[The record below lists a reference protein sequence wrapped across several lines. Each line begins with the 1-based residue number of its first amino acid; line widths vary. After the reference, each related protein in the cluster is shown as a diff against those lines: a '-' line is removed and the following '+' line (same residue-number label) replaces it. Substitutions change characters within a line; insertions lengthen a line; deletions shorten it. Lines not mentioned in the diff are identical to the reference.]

1 MSGSCA
7 AMILMGTMGLILS
20 PFVILG
26 AALSVAAAA
35 TVALAKGLVRKYG
48 RTNKR
53 KKMKL
58 GKASDR
64 LTKTY
69 ENMEASIEK
78 VEKKKA
84 KHVKN
89 AALKLEDSAN
99 DMKKRQKDMKDSKEL
114 KQLLTD
120 KRAEWK
126 NILKEELRDKEKE
139 IYKTANQ
146 EMDRDIALLQEE
158 KRQQAE
164 SEVWKSKKKEDREK
178 QKILAETELHDA
190 EETMILLKSMAEEQ
204 KFSDQNAA
212 MNLLERQLDKTK
224 ELFSK
229 GLYETAFA
237 GFQDVVVKGANL
249 AKQNALEY
257 QERMALQAEVEARIE
272 ALIMEANERRELT
285 ITNEETGQT
294 YVEDLNDFCQDG
306 FEKLVDSLEEALE
319 HIKQHG
325 NEMTVYH
332 LEKALIRAEEDM
344 ILEIDDLVD
353 TAAQAM
359 QAYYKKLQVL
369 EIIAEFMEEQGYD
382 TNWIQPEG
390 DDLSR
395 KLVVNFV
402 HQDTGNAVSFTVDM
416 EQDGEE
422 MSRMLMDMMIFYEE
436 REVTEFEKQKLREHI
451 NQVLN
456 DNGIKGGLE
465 CSGDV
470 GTSCRRVEY
479 NQREAVKNMV
489 RVQ

>member
-1 MSGSCA
+1 MSGSCV
-7 AMILMGTMGLILS
+7 AMIMMGVTWMFLS
-20 PFVILG
+20 PFIILG
-26 AALSVAAAA
+26 AAVAVAATA
-35 TVALAKGLVRKYG
+35 TVALAKGLVDKYG
-48 RTNKR
+48 RMKKR
-53 KKMKL
+53 KKLKL
-58 GKASDR
+58 DKASGG

-89 AALKLEDSAN
+89 AALKLEDSAK
-99 DMKKRQKDMKDSKEL
+99 DMKKRQKDMKDSNEL

-139 IYKTANQ
+139 LYKTANE

-158 KRQQAE
+158 KKRQAE
-164 SEVWKSKKKEDREK
+164 SEVWKSKKKEDQEK

-190 EETMILLKSMAEEQ
+190 EETMVLLKSMAEEQ

-212 MNLLERQLDKTK
+212 MNLLDRQLVKAK

-257 QERMALQAEVEARIE
+257 QEHMALQAEVEAQIE
-272 ALIMEANERRELT
+272 ALIVEVNERRELT
-285 ITNEETGQT
+285 VTNEETGQT

-306 FEKLVDSLEEALE
+306 FEKYADSLEESLE
-319 HIKQHG
+319 HIKQYG
-325 NEMTVYH
+325 NEMTVYQ
-332 LEKALIRAEEDM
+332 LEKVLIQTEDM
-344 ILEIDDLVD
+344 IFEIDDLVD

-436 REVTEFEKQKLREHI
+436 RDVTEFEKQKLREHI
-451 NQVLN
+451 NQVLK
-456 DNGIKGGLE
+456 DHGIKGGLE
-465 CSGDV
+465 CSGDI
-470 GTSCRRVEY
+470 GRSCQRVEY
-479 NQREAVKNMV
+479 NQREAVKHMV
-489 RVQ
+489 QV

>member
-1 MSGSCA
+1 M
-7 AMILMGTMGLILS
+7 
-20 PFVILG
+20 
-26 AALSVAAAA
+26 
-35 TVALAKGLVRKYG
+35 
-48 RTNKR
+48 
-53 KKMKL
+53 
-58 GKASDR
+58 
-64 LTKTY
+64 
-69 ENMEASIEK
+69 
-78 VEKKKA
+78 
-84 KHVKN
+84 
-89 AALKLEDSAN
+89 
-99 DMKKRQKDMKDSKEL
+99 
-114 KQLLTD
+114 
-120 KRAEWK
+120 
-126 NILKEELRDKEKE
+126 
-139 IYKTANQ
+139 
-146 EMDRDIALLQEE
+146 
-158 KRQQAE
+158 
-164 SEVWKSKKKEDREK
+164 
-178 QKILAETELHDA
+178 
-190 EETMILLKSMAEEQ
+190 
-204 KFSDQNAA
+204 
-212 MNLLERQLDKTK
+212 
-224 ELFSK
+224 LFRS
-229 GLYETAFA
+229 
-237 GFQDVVVKGANL
+237 VVVKGANL

-272 ALIMEANERRELT
+272 ALILEANERRELT

-325 NEMTVYH
+325 KEMTVYH

-489 RVQ
+489 QV